1 MASEKTAAEV
11 AKQVLNDLTDRI
23 FEKDVHN
30 SNVIQRI
37 REEHEELVTCSLVT
51 ISNHYEKLFKQ
62 LRDEQ
67 DRIIVEVQNNL
78 EKKLEELRKI
88 DENIEKFRCWFEI
101 LLLLID
107 Y

>member
-11 AKQVLNDLTDRI
+11 AKQVLNELIDRI
-23 FEKDVHN
+23 FEKDVQN
-30 SNVIQRI
+30 SNVIRKI

-62 LRDEQ
+62 LREEQ

-88 DENIEKFRCWFEI
+88 EENIEELRFWF
-101 LLLLID
+101 
-107 Y
+107 